1 MSNWELK
8 TLEGGAEMRN
18 WMKNRKGIARWAVGL
33 IMLTILVASVTITG
47 CGGGG
52 ATTTITEAGST
63 TVQPL
68 AEVLAAA
75 FEAENPDVN
84 VVIQGGGTA
93 VGITSCNDGTV
104 DLGAASREL
113 KSSDPQLVTHLI
125 ARDGIAIVTQP
136 SNAVSGLT
144 KQQVKDIFDGNITNW
159 KDVGGN
165 DATIVVIAREEG
177 SGTRTAFQDMVL
189 GSNVSITNR
198 AVLQLS
204 NGAVKTAVYSTPNS
218 VGFIS
223 FGYLDSSVKALAIDG
238 VAATEA
244 NAKSGTYPI
253 VRPLYFLTKTEP
265 IGAVKDFIDF
275 CASAA
280 GQSIVTQEGYISI
293 Q

>member
-1 MSNWELK
+1 MK
-8 TLEGGAEMRN
+8 KVKGAKR
-18 WMKNRKGIARWAVGL
+18 WIASLFMLMIVAISIAAV
-33 IMLTILVASVTITG
+33 G
-47 CGGGG
+47 CGGGS
-52 ATTTITEAGST
+52 TTTITEAGST

-75 FEAENPDVN
+75 FEAQNTDVN

-93 VGITSCNDGTV
+93 VGIQSCNDGTV
-104 DLGAASREL
+104 DLGAASRAL
-113 KSSDPQLVTHLI
+113 KSTDPQLITHLI
-125 ARDGIAIVTQP
+125 ARDGIAMVTQT
-136 SNAVSGLT
+136 SNSLNGLT

-159 KDVGGN
+159 KDVGGA

-189 GSNVSITNR
+189 GSNVSITRN

-204 NGAVKTAVYSTPNS
+204 NGAVKTAVSSTPNS
-218 VGFIS
+218 IGFIS
-223 FGYLDSSVKALAIDG
+223 FGYVDSSVKALAIDG

-244 NAKSGTYPI
+244 NAKSGIYPI

-265 IGAVKDFIDF
+265 TGAVKDFLDY
-275 CASAA
+275 CTSAA